1 MVSMIDIT
9 LKNEVYREATAEGI
23 IRLRRETVRRIIEG
37 RVEKGDVFTISKI
50 AAINAV
56 KKTPE
61 LIPLCH
67 NIPITHVNVEFKILD
82 EEHILCRVTVKTTAK
97 TGVEMEAITGVSV
110 ALLNVW
116 DLVKKYE
123 KDEKGQYPITRIES
137 IRVTSKIKKTFSEA
151 QSD

>member
-1 MVSMIDIT
+1 MSMVDIT
-9 LKNEVYREATAEGI
+9 SKKEVYREATAEGI
-23 IRLRRETVRRIIEG
+23 IKLRKETVKRILEG

-50 AAINAV
+50 AAISAV

-67 NIPITHVNVEFKILD
+67 NIPITHVNVEFKVLD
-82 EEHILCRVTVKTTAK
+82 DEHIMCRVTVKTTAK
-97 TGVEMEAITGVSV
+97 TGVEMEALTGVST

-123 KDEKGQYPITRIES
+123 KDENGQYPFTRIES
-137 IRVTSKIKKTFSEA
+137 IRVVSKIKKNIS
-151 QSD
+151 S

>member
-1 MVSMIDIT
+1 MIDIT
-9 LKNEVYREATAEGI
+9 SKKEVYREATAEGI
-23 IRLRRETVRRIIEG
+23 IKLRKETVKRILEG

-67 NIPITHVNVEFKILD
+67 NIPITHVNVEFKVLD
-82 EEHILCRVTVKTTAK
+82 DEHIMCRVTVKTTAK
-97 TGVEMEAITGVSV
+97 TGVEMEALTGVST

-123 KDEKGQYPITRIES
+123 KDENGQYPFTRIES
-137 IRVTSKIKKTFSEA
+137 IRVVSKIKKNLS
-151 QSD
+151 S

>member
-1 MVSMIDIT
+1 MIDIT
-9 LKNEVYREATAEGI
+9 SKKEVYREATAEGI
-23 IRLRRETVRRIIEG
+23 IKLRKETVKRILEG

-67 NIPITHVNVEFKILD
+67 NIPITHVNVEFEILD
-82 EEHILCRVTVKTTAK
+82 DERIMCRVTVRTTAK
-97 TGVEMEAITGVSV
+97 TGVEMEALTGVST

-123 KDEKGQYPITRIES
+123 KDENGQYPFTRIDS
-137 IRVTSKIKKTFSEA
+137 IRVVSKIKKNLS
-151 QSD
+151 S

>member
-1 MVSMIDIT
+1 VSMVDIT
-9 LKNEVYREATAEGI
+9 SKKEVYREATAEGI
-23 IRLRRETVRRIIEG
+23 IKLRKETVKRILEG

-50 AAINAV
+50 AAISAV

-67 NIPITHVNVEFKILD
+67 NIPITHVNVEFKVLD
-82 EEHILCRVTVKTTAK
+82 DEHIMCRVTVKTTAK
-97 TGVEMEAITGVSV
+97 TGVEMEALTGVST

-123 KDEKGQYPITRIES
+123 KDENGQYPFTRIES
-137 IRVTSKIKKTFSEA
+137 IRVVSKIKKLS
-151 QSD
+151 S